1 VKKKCPRTTIASVT
15 RWLTVVVGC
24 AVLETVQPM
33 SAAESEDPGSRSEA
47 TIIYP
52 KASSEHVAT
61 TGASAPHSGGSLVL
75 AGALLLALGGGWLLL
90 KRRGLIPA
98 RSIRPGRKIV
108 IEETRSLG
116 NRQYL
121 VVAGYEGKKFLLGV
135 TAGQIQM
142 LSTLDSEEVES

>member
-1 VKKKCPRTTIASVT
+1 MI
-15 RWLTVVVGC
+15 
-24 AVLETVQPM
+24 
-33 SAAESEDPGSRSEA
+33 AAESEATPARSES

-52 KASSEHVAT
+52 RASDDHAA
-61 TGASAPHSGGSLVL
+61 TGAVSAPRSGGSMVL

-90 KRRGLIPA
+90 KRRGVLPV
-98 RSIRPGRKIV
+98 RGTRTERKIV

-142 LSTLDSEEVES
+142 LSTLDGDDVES

>member
-1 VKKKCPRTTIASVT
+1 
-15 RWLTVVVGC
+15 
-24 AVLETVQPM
+24 M
-33 SAAESEDPGSRSEA
+33 SAAEVEDPASRSEA

-52 KASSEHVAT
+52 KASSEHSAT
-61 TGASAPHSGGSLVL
+61 TAASAPRSGGSLAL

-90 KRRGLIPA
+90 KRRGMIPSRA
-98 RSIRPGRKIV
+98 VRADRKIV

-142 LSTLDSEEVES
+142 LSTLDSEELES